1 MPRRSEHA
9 PVDLLTRHKC
19 EIPWALVRQ
28 LVKQGALPGYRVG
41 RALAVRR
48 TDLEVWMART
58 AGARCNGNGHYL
70 AGLSV
75 ETGLKRG

>member
-1 MPRRSEHA
+1 M
-9 PVDLLTRHKC
+9 LTRRTC

-48 TDLEVWMART
+48 TDLEAWLART
-58 AGARCNGNGHYL
+58 AGARCNGKTHGGAENAANIGFRR
-70 AGLSV
+70 
-75 ETGLKRG
+75 E